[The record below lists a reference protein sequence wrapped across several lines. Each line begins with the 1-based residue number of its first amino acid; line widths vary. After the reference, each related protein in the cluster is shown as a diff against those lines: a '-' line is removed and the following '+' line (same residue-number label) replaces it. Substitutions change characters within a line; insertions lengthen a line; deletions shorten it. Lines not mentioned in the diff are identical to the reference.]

1 MNLRCRFLLLV
12 LALSAASSAIA
23 AGDETGPALLDSG
36 RVDDAITVLHGRID
50 SSPNDA
56 VAHNLLCRAYF
67 TIGQW
72 DRGIPACEKAVALA
86 PENSQYHLWL
96 GRMYGGK
103 ADKGSIF
110 TGMGLVGKVRTEFET
125 AVKLDPRSA
134 DARCDLAEFYMEA
147 PGIVGGGKDK
157 ALQQVGPLSELDP
170 GRAHWVSARVAE
182 KRKDFATAESEYKA
196 AVDASHGSASAWLN
210 LGLFYRHRER
220 YDDMEQALVHVRR
233 APLDRLDALVD
244 AAEILIHA
252 QRNLPEGV
260 ELLRAYLKLNK
271 SIEQA
276 PAFKVHYLLGTA
288 DEKLGDQNAAAGEYK
303 SALALAKEFQPAK
316 QALERMNR

>member
-1 MNLRCRFLLLV
+1 MTLHGRFLIFV
-12 LALSAASSAIA
+12 FFAASAVSARA
-23 AGDETGPALLDSG
+23 DETAPTLLASG
-36 RVDDAITVLHGRID
+36 RVDDAIATLHGQLS

-56 VAHNLLCRAYF
+56 TAQNLLCRAYF
-67 TIGQW
+67 TLGQW
-72 DRGIPACEKAVALA
+72 DRGISACEKAVALA
-86 PENSQYHLWL
+86 PDNGQYHLWL

-103 ADKGSIF
+103 ADKGNII
-110 TGMGLVGKVRTEFET
+110 TGAVLVGKVRNEFET
-125 AVKLDPRSA
+125 AVKLDPNSA
-134 DARCDLAEFYMEA
+134 EARCDLAEFYLEA

-157 ALQQVGPLSELDP
+157 ALQQVEPLSELDP
-170 GRAHWVSARVAE
+170 GRAHWVTARVAE
-182 KRKDFATAESEYKA
+182 KRKNYATAESEYKA
-196 AVDASHGSASAWLN
+196 AVEASHGSASAWLN

-220 YDDMEQALVHVRR
+220 YEEMEKALVQVRP
-233 APLDRLDALVD
+233 APTDRVDALVD

-271 SIEQA
+271 SVEQA

-288 DEKLGDQNAAAGEYK
+288 DEKLGDQQAAATEYK